1 MKHTLR
7 KVLAIVMIASMIFT
21 FVACGSGE
29 SNEGESNV
37 AAGRDAGSLIFNV
50 DWPAYIDPGVGS
62 KLADALAHTNMYDSL
77 TFPNEDGTV
86 EPLACEDWTVNDDST
101 EYTFSLRKG
110 MKFHSGNEVTAND
123 VKFSFDRLITMGEGY
138 AYLFSDVKSCDVVDD
153 YTVKFTL
160 NAPSGIFPMTAC
172 RVYILDEAL
181 VMENLADGSYGE
193 YGDYGKAWLNTND
206 AGSGPYKVK
215 EMITESSLTMERFED
230 YWKGWD
236 DAKDAPL
243 TAKMLGNVAAST
255 VKTMI
260 SRGELDIT
268 DDTQTP
274 ESLEA
279 LDAMDGITV
288 IRTLSGVNFN
298 VCLNTKAAPTDDI
311 HVRKAMAFA
320 VDYATACKSI
330 YVGSSVPTG
339 PIVKALTASSLD
351 ETEFPYTYDLEKA
364 KAELEQ
370 SEYYDDLTSGK
381 MKISLSYCSEGGEQ
395 QEKLA
400 LLIQAGMMQLGV
412 TVEIAGKPFATM
424 MSEAAE
430 VDTTPN
436 ASFVVFAPTY
446 LEGGGY
452 LYSRY
457 HSNSAGTWE
466 QMEWLQDKNIDE
478 AITTAMRTADEESR
492 NEQYKAIS
500 KQIVELCPTLW
511 VADLASPAAY
521 RSDYVTKFPAAE
533 KYAAGEPA
541 ANMTGYHLYL
551 RNIGVAQ

>member
-1 MKHTLR
+1 MKKTLR
-7 KVLAIVMIASMIFT
+7 RALAVFMTASLLFT
-21 FVACGSGE
+21 LVACGDSGD
-29 SNEGESNV
+29 GKV
-37 AAGRDAGSLIFNV
+37 AAGREEGSLIFNV

-86 EPLACEDWTVNDDST
+86 EPLACESWSVNDNST
-101 EYTFSLRKG
+101 EYTFALRKG
-110 MKFHSGNEVTAND
+110 MKFHSGNEVKASD
-123 VKFSFDRLITMGEGY
+123 VKFSFDRLIALGEGY
-138 AYLFSDVKSCDVVDD
+138 AYLFSDVKSCDVIDD
-153 YTVKFTL
+153 YNVKFIL
-160 NAPSGIFPMTAC
+160 NAPSGIFPMIAC
-172 RVYILDEAL
+172 RIYILDEAL
-181 VMENLADGSYGE
+181 VMENITDGAYDK

-236 DAKDAPL
+236 DAKDAPK

-274 ESLEA
+274 EALEV
-279 LDAMDGITV
+279 LNSMDGVTV
-288 IRTLSGVNFN
+288 IRALSGVNFN
-298 VCLNTKAAPTDDI
+298 VCLNTKSAPTDDI
-311 HVRKAMAFA
+311 HVRRAMAYA
-320 VDYATACKSI
+320 VDYDTVCNNI

-339 PIVKALTASSLD
+339 PIVRALTASALD
-351 ETEFPYTYDLEKA
+351 ESEFPFTYDLEKA
-364 KAELEQ
+364 KKEIEE
-370 SEYYDDLTSGK
+370 SKYYNDLISGK
-381 MKISLSYCSEGGEQ
+381 RKITLSYCSEGGEQ

-400 LLIQAGMMQLGV
+400 LLIQAGMSKLGV
-412 TVEIAGKPFATM
+412 TVEVAGKPFATM

-430 VDTTPN
+430 VKTTPN

-466 QMEWLQDKNIDE
+466 QMEWLQNKNIDKE
-478 AITTAMRTADEESR
+478 ITNAMRTADDKSR
-492 NEQYKAIS
+492 NELYKKIS
-500 KQIVELCPTLW
+500 KEIVELCPTLW
-511 VADLASPAAY
+511 VADLASPYAY

-533 KYAAGEPA
+533 KYEAGTPA